1 VADTIYEIL
10 ERNTKMNNIWILA
23 QVETPASSGITSEPV
38 DTQQESVTTV
48 PSDPNAPAPAPQ
60 RRAPGMQQFIFI
72 ALLILV
78 MYFLIF
84 RGPKKKQQQQQ
95 KMVRNLKKNDRV
107 RTIGGILGTVVDI
120 KENEITLKIDES
132 NNTKIKI
139 VASAIGANISQQKD

>member
-1 VADTIYEIL
+1 
-10 ERNTKMNNIWILA
+10 MNNIWILA
-23 QVETPASSGITSEPV
+23 QAETYEPSGIGSESV
-38 DTQQESVTTV
+38 DTQQEYITTV

-60 RRAPGMQQFIFI
+60 RRGPGMQQFIFI
-72 ALLILV
+72 AMLILV

-84 RGPKKKQQQQQ
+84 RGPKKKQQQQK
-95 KMVRNLKKNDRV
+95 KMVKSLQKNDRV

-139 VASAIGANISQQKD
+139 LASAIGANISQQKD